1 MKKLSLFF
9 IGLLLIPALFFTSCD
24 RGDDPTD
31 NNSVVTAPD
40 FELMKE
46 YMVDNDLDID
56 KILTNTDGQ
65 KFVVGVSGGLTDTEA
80 EAFLADYYI
89 MDIRQETHFLTA
101 HVDGANNV
109 AFTDIL
115 TEAENADK
123 PILVICYTGQSAC
136 YATALLRMYDPE
148 YADTRALKW
157 GMSGWDSG
165 TTSWNGNIGTI
176 STSSWSFDG
185 APTNVTYSD
194 PELIADASDG
204 ASILKER
211 VEAVVAAG
219 FQSVSG
225 TEVLA
230 NPSNYFINNYFDE
243 SEYDGFGH
251 ITGAYRVKPLLLSD
265 SSYLSL
271 NPDAET
277 VVTYCYTGQTSG
289 VLTAVLNVLGY
300 NAKSLLFGMNGMD
313 HDNSYWPTST
323 NAGNRWLSTFAK
335 DYPVYSN

>member
-1 MKKLSLFF
+1 MKKLSKLL
-9 IGLLLIPALFFTSCD
+9 IGLLLIPALFITSCD

-31 NNSVVTAPD
+31 NPIIETTPD
-40 FELMKE
+40 FELMKDF
-46 YMVDNDLDID
+46 MVDNDLDID
-56 KILTNTDGQ
+56 KILTNVDGQ
-65 KFVVGVSGGLTDTEA
+65 KFVVAVPGGLTDVEA
-80 EAFLADYYI
+80 EAFLEDYYI
-89 MDIRQETHFLTA
+89 MDIRSNADFLTA
-101 HVDGANNV
+101 HVLGANNV

-115 TEAENADK
+115 TEAENANK

-136 YATALLRMYDPE
+136 YATALLRMYG
-148 YADTRALKW
+148 YHDTRALKW
-157 GMSGWDSG
+157 GMSGWDSN
-165 TTSWNGNIGTI
+165 TTGSWNSNIGTI
-176 STSSWSFDG
+176 STSNWAYTG

-194 PELIADASDG
+194 PELIANASDG
-204 ASILKER
+204 ATILQER

-225 TEVLA
+225 GEVLA

-251 ITGAYRVKPLLLSD
+251 ITGAYRIKPLLLSD
-265 SSYLSL
+265 NSYLSL

-300 NAKSLLFGMNGMD
+300 NAKSLTFGMNGMD
-313 HDNSYWPTST
+313 HENDYWPTST
-323 NAGNRWLSTFAK
+323 NAGNRWQPTFSK
-335 DYPVYSN
+335 DYPVHTN